1 MMAVILYFPYSG
13 EFKWKAVDNGYIS
26 RELSLL
32 LCRHL
37 FVSSQGTLKM
47 IKDITRD
54 RLDEELNDLKVIYSG
69 LKELEKQTA
78 SDQATVI
85 VGGMSGRVS
94 YFLDLFSTKLD
105 RVHSKL
111 NSTERSN
118 MDISNESVYK
128 SFVNG
133 VWLDGLFF
141 DTQKPGIRTL
151 INLLNI
157 FYKELEGLSE
167 KQFFDYYKN
176 HIYLNLDYSQYITSE
191 GITKIPDEKH
201 ERLFLIDSALKIICC
216 SVLIT
221 EKGSPD
227 FGAHEELAQAGY
239 RVIKGESDS
248 FGWLSGIIPINGKR
262 FVYG

>member
-1 MMAVILYFPYSG
+1 MESSRQWVYQQGIVPAFMPSSFLLVYLIDKVFKMNNCDFEIKGCYFENYVS
-13 EFKWKAVDNGYIS
+13 KNNIS
-26 RELSLL
+26 QQLS
-32 LCRHL
+32 
-37 FVSSQGTLKM
+37 
-47 IKDITRD
+47 
-54 RLDEELNDLKVIYSG
+54 DLKVIYKG
-69 LKELEKQTA
+69 LKELEKQTNNIN
-78 SDQATVI
+78 SVVV
-85 VGGMSGRVS
+85 VGGMSGRIS

-105 RVHSKL
+105 YVYSKL
-111 NSTERSN
+111 DYVEKSN

-128 SFVNG
+128 IFVNG

-141 DTQKPGIRTL
+141 DTQKPGFHTL

-167 KQFFDYYKN
+167 KQFFHYYKN

-191 GITKIPDEKH
+191 GVTKIPDEKH